1 MAQLPGGDWV
11 IQQIDGEVVLYHRA
25 VETEVVRYR
34 VTDANATARAQATIH
49 DTVAL
54 DDEQKSF
61 AHFWCGYFYAH
72 ARGAA

>member
-11 IQQIDGEVVLYHRA
+11 IQQIDGEVILYHRDT
-25 VETEVVRYR
+25 EEEVVRFDPG
-34 VTDANATARAQATIH
+34 DANAAARAQAGIH
-49 DTVAL
+49 NTVAL

-72 ARGAA
+72 ARGVS